1 MTQPGI
7 IQSNRE
13 TILQRVAEGDQVGQ
27 IAKDLGIDRRTIARN
42 LASDPEYQDALL
54 AYHASRLDQAEA
66 LLLDAATHNDV
77 PSRAARAAS
86 AGQLWRAYSWR
97 AERTLSSVYGSKQ
110 EITSTNV
117 TVDIAALLDQ
127 RERRISDAARVI
139 EQEG

>member
-42 LASDPEYQDALL
+42 LANDPEYQDAML